1 MANAYVTAEEIGAG
15 VVDGEIGAE
24 YDAIL
29 TQLAERASREIDRA
43 TGREPGAYYATAAA
57 TARTFDGKGGN
68 VAWVD
73 EMTTAPTLVEID
85 ATGIG
90 SWTALATTDW
100 EVWPARAAAQGYPY
114 TGLRLRAGGAY
125 PVWPTGA
132 TSVRVTAVWGFAAS
146 VPGDVKQA
154 ALILAWR
161 WFRRGQQGFADTGA
175 VVELGQLRYTQA
187 TDPEVGRMIEHL
199 RRVTL

>member
-1 MANAYVTAEEIGAG
+1 MANAYVTAEEIRAG

-29 TQLAERASREIDRA
+29 TTLAERASREIDRA
-43 TGREPGAYYATAAA
+43 TGRAPGAYYVTAAA
-57 TARTFDGKGGN
+57 TARTFDAYGGSRLG
-68 VAWVD
+68 VD
-73 EMTTAPTLVEID
+73 EMTAAPTLVELD
-85 ATGIG
+85 PTGAG
-90 SWTALATTDW
+90 SWTALAASDW

-114 TGLRLRAGGAY
+114 TGLRTKAGGAY
-125 PVWPTGA
+125 PAWPDGA
-132 TSVRVTAVWGFAAS
+132 TTVRVTAVWGFSAT
-146 VPGDVKQA
+146 PPPDVTQA

-187 TDPEVGRMIEHL
+187 TDPEVGRMIAHL
-199 RRVTL
+199 RRMSL